1 MVRIGHD
8 GKGFGA
14 GWYLDEVTVEV
25 PSHGELMVFPCHRW
39 LAEDEDD
46 GKIERDYLNQ
56 HNNIEQSKIVNM
68 KKIRGSLGFLLQ
80 QHLINKR

>member
-1 MVRIGHD
+1 MFYLVGDGAYIGHD

-14 GWYLDEVTVEV
+14 GWCLKEVTVEI

-46 GKIERDYLNQ
+46 GKIERDSITF
-56 HNNIEQSKIVNM
+56 NIITS
-68 KKIRGSLGFLLQ
+68 
-80 QHLINKR
+80 NKVRL